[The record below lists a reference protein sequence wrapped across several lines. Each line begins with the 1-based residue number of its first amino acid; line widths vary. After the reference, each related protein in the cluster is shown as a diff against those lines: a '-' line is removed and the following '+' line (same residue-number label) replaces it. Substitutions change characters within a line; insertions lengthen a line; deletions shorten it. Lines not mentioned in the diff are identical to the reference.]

1 MKDEDFTAALDDSEA
16 SSCRLSQL
24 SRCLEGPKTSLVAEL
39 SFVETIGALLIA
51 HLDWRLEAYDFF
63 DCTD

>member
-1 MKDEDFTAALDDSEA
+1 MKDEDFTAAHDDSEA

-24 SRCLEGPKTSLVAEL
+24 SQCLEGLKTGLVVEL
-39 SFVETIGALLIA
+39 SFVETIGALLVA